1 MQATRR
7 MPLWALAIALATGKN
22 TKLFGMLDQNEN
34 GFFTYV
40 SQRAGSKVARSSR
53 AISLG
58 SFTVRWQGTSCSSSF
73 VSKVLGAN
81 YNRANNFHPVADK
94 FAMCTNGGQEVTFE
108 PTSNAHARVDYN
120 TCCIIDLITIKPNP
134 AAFYFLL
141 LGTKKCAMTK

>member
-7 MPLWALAIALATGKN
+7 MPLWALAIICTRDGQEHK
-22 TKLFGMLDQNEN
+22 
-34 GFFTYV
+34 
-40 SQRAGSKVARSSR
+40 SIWRAGPERERIFHLRVQGARQPLSLR

-94 FAMCTNGGQEVTFE
+94 FAMCTGQEVTFE
-108 PTSNAHARVDYN
+108 PTSNAHARVDY
-120 TCCIIDLITIKPNP
+120 
-134 AAFYFLL
+134 
-141 LGTKKCAMTK
+141 

>member
-1 MQATRR
+1 MGACHCTSDGQQHKNYLACWTRTR
-7 MPLWALAIALATGKN
+7 TDFSLMCHSVQGARQPL
-22 TKLFGMLDQNEN
+22 
-34 GFFTYV
+34 
-40 SQRAGSKVARSSR
+40 SSR

-108 PTSNAHARVDYN
+108 PTSNAYARVDYN
-120 TCCIIDLITIKPNP
+120 TCCIDLITIKPNP
-134 AAFYFLL
+134 AAFYLRHGHYRFPLQSP
-141 LGTKKCAMTK
+141 

>member
-1 MQATRR
+1 MRR

-22 TKLFGMLDQNEN
+22 TKLFGVLDQNEN

-40 SQRAGSKVARSSR
+40 SQGARQSLSSR
-53 AISLG
+53 ASSLG

-94 FAMCTNGGQEVTFE
+94 FAMCIGQEVTFE
-108 PTSNAHARVDYN
+108 PTNNAHARVDYN
-120 TCCIIDLITIKPNP
+120 TLYINMIVST
-134 AAFYFLL
+134 
-141 LGTKKCAMTK
+141 

>member
-7 MPLWALAIALATGKN
+7 MPLRALPIALATGKN
-22 TKLFGMLDQNEN
+22 TKLFGVLDQNEN

-40 SQRAGSKVARSSR
+40 SQRAGGARQPLSLR

-81 YNRANNFHPVADK
+81 YNRANNFHPLADK
-94 FAMCTNGGQEVTFE
+94 FAMCTGQEVTFE
-108 PTSNAHARVDYN
+108 PTSNAHARVDY
-120 TCCIIDLITIKPNP
+120 LVSVYP
-134 AAFYFLL
+134 FY
-141 LGTKKCAMTK
+141 KRK